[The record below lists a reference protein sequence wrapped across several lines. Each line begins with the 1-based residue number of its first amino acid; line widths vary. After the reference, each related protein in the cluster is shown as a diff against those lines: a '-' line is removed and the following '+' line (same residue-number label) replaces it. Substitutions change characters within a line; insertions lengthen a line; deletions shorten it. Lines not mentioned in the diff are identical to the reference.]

1 MLSTFTF
8 NMRLDF
14 RAAFFFTTLGSPV
27 MIIQYRNF
35 ILVLSV
41 LLLCFCGCPSP
52 SGNIGWVDGVVTLD
66 GDPVEGA
73 TVRFFPESGR
83 ASSGKTDTNGYY
95 ELRYTRS
102 EMGAIIGKHKVTV
115 SQEAGLTGD
124 YGKKEE
130 KEEVERTPVPR
141 KYSDRKKTK
150 LSETVESGSNT
161 INLKLTSE

>member
-1 MLSTFTF
+1 
-8 NMRLDF
+8 MRLDF

-27 MIIQYRNF
+27 MILQYRNF

-102 EMGAIIGKHKVTV
+102 ENGAIIGKHKVTI
-115 SQEAGLTGD
+115 STEAATTGGYEQED
-124 YGKKEE
+124 KKEARARIASIPKKYRDRE
-130 KEEVERTPVPR
+130 KTE
-141 KYSDRKKTK
+141 
-150 LSETVESGSNT
+150 LSKTVESGSNT
-161 INLKLTSE
+161 INLELTSK

>member
-1 MLSTFTF
+1 
-8 NMRLDF
+8 MRLDF

-66 GDPVEGA
+66 GDPVAGA

-102 EMGAIIGKHKVTV
+102 EMGAIIGKHKVTI
-115 SQEAGLTGD
+115 STEAAITGGYEQED
-124 YGKKEE
+124 KKEARARIASIPKKYRDRE
-130 KEEVERTPVPR
+130 KTEVV
-141 KYSDRKKTK
+141 K
-150 LSETVESGSNT
+150 TVESGSNT
-161 INLKLTSE
+161 INLELTSK